1 MTVKRFLRQ
10 ATLARRSH
18 LTVFILSDEAAA
30 FRAYRLLQSHGI
42 SPEHLA
48 IVGKG
53 YSSPERVGLL
63 KPMQIAT
70 RKAQALAIVAGT
82 LGSAIGF
89 IGALFIRLGLEPPIS
104 LNLLGLTIASGVVSG
119 FCGAVVGAL
128 LGLLGEG
135 STSGIYRHYL
145 RQGRYLLMM
154 EGPEKLVRR
163 GQEILSHYSTSK
175 L

>member
-10 ATLARRSH
+10 ATLTRRSH

-30 FRAYRLLQSHGI
+30 FQAYRLLQSHGI

-48 IVGKG
+48 IVGEG

-70 RKAQALAIVAGT
+70 RKAQVLAIFAGT
-82 LGSAIGF
+82 VGTAIGF
-89 IGALFIRLGLEPPIS
+89 VGALFVHLGLALPIS
-104 LNLLGLTIASGVVSG
+104 LNLLLVSVASGVMSG
-119 FCGAVVGAL
+119 FCGAVAGAL
-128 LGLLGEG
+128 LGFLGEG

-145 RQGRYLLMM
+145 KQGRYLLMM
-154 EGPEKLVRR
+154 EGSEKLVRR
-163 GQEILSHYSTSK
+163 GQEILSQYSTSK
-175 L
+175 P

>member
-10 ATLARRSH
+10 ATLTRRSH

-30 FRAYRLLQSHGI
+30 FQAYRLLQSHGI

-70 RKAQALAIVAGT
+70 RKAQALAVFAGT
-82 LGSAIGF
+82 VGSAISF
-89 IGALFIRLGLEPPIS
+89 IGALFIHFGLGFPLHA
-104 LNLLGLTIASGVVSG
+104 NLVLMIVAGGVVSG
-119 FCGAVVGAL
+119 FCGAVAGAL
-128 LGLLGEG
+128 LGFLGEG

-145 RQGRYLLMM
+145 SQGRYLLMM

-163 GQEILSHYSTSK
+163 GQEVLSYYSTSK
-175 L
+175 P

>member
-10 ATLARRSH
+10 ATLTRRSH

-30 FRAYRLLQSHGI
+30 FQAYRLLQSHGI

-48 IVGKG
+48 IVGEG

-70 RKAQALAIVAGT
+70 RKAQILAIFAGT
-82 LGSAIGF
+82 VGSAIGF
-89 IGALFIRLGLEPPIS
+89 VGALLTHLQLDLPLT
-104 LNLLGLTIASGVVSG
+104 LNLLLITVAGGVMSG
-119 FCGAVVGAL
+119 FCGAVAGAL
-128 LGLLGEG
+128 MGLLGEG
-135 STSGIYRHYL
+135 STSGFYRHYL

-154 EGPEKLVRR
+154 EGSEKLVRR
-163 GQEILSHYSTSK
+163 GQEILSPYSTSK
-175 L
+175 P

>member
-10 ATLARRSH
+10 ATLTRRSH

-30 FRAYRLLQSHGI
+30 FQAYRLLQSHGI

-48 IVGKG
+48 IVGEG

-70 RKAQALAIVAGT
+70 RKAKVLAVFAGT
-82 LGSAIGF
+82 VGSAIGF
-89 IGALFIRLGLEPPIS
+89 VAALLIHVGLELSIN
-104 LNLLGLTIASGVVSG
+104 LNLLHITVASGIVSG
-119 FCGAVVGAL
+119 FCGAVSGAL

-145 RQGRYLLMM
+145 SQGRYLLMM
-154 EGPEKLVRR
+154 EGSDKLVRR
-163 GQEILSHYSTSK
+163 GQEILSNYSTSK
-175 L
+175 P